1 MLMAVYLCDKWSLG
15 EDHHMAT
22 RTRML
27 APALALMLGA
37 APALSAETTLRL
49 SNWLPASHPMVKDFM
64 VPWAE
69 DVARVTE
76 GRVEVQI
83 LDAPLGPPP
92 AHFDLVATGAADVAF
107 SAHGY
112 TPGKFTLTEISEL
125 PFLTPDA
132 ESHSVAYWR
141 VHEAM
146 LADKN
151 EHAGTHV
158 LALFGHG
165 PGHLFMSERDVS
177 PLDAVGGAKV
187 RVNGSLSSA
196 LASELGMTPVQAP
209 SSESF
214 EILSNGVADGIMFP
228 DESVPFFK
236 LDSVLTKG
244 LTVPGGMYN
253 VSFFFVM
260 NQARYDSLSDADRAA
275 IDSISGEGLSRK
287 AGQVWDAADLAG
299 REVMQGKV
307 AFTAATDADMA
318 TLTAASEAVV
328 GGVRE
333 RVNAKGVDF
342 DAAVA
347 MFKDEL
353 GKAGQ

>member
-1 MLMAVYLCDKWSLG
+1 MSFFNRVLG
-15 EDHHMAT
+15 TSA
-22 RTRML
+22 L
-27 APALALMLGA
+27 VLALAS
-37 APALSAETTLRL
+37 PALSAEVTLRL
-49 SNWLPASHPMVKDFM
+49 SNWLPPSHPMVKDFM
-64 VPWAE
+64 KPWADE
-69 DVARVTE
+69 VAKVTE

-125 PFLTPDA
+125 PFLTPTA
-132 ESHSVAYWR
+132 EAHSVAYWR
-141 VHEAM
+141 VYDK
-146 LADKN
+146 LLKDKN

-165 PGHLFMSERDVS
+165 PGHLFMTKRDVT
-177 PLDAVGGAKV
+177 PLEGVKGAKV

-260 NQARYDSLSDADRAA
+260 NQAKYDALSEADRKA
-275 IDSISGEGLSRK
+275 IDSISGEVLSRK
-287 AGQVWDAADLAG
+287 AGQVWDAADAEG
-299 REVMQGKV
+299 RKAMEGKIT
-307 AFTAATDADMA
+307 FSAATDADMA
-318 TLTAASEAVV
+318 LLTAASDKVTA
-328 GGVRE
+328 GIRE

-353 GKAGQ
+353 GKAAQ